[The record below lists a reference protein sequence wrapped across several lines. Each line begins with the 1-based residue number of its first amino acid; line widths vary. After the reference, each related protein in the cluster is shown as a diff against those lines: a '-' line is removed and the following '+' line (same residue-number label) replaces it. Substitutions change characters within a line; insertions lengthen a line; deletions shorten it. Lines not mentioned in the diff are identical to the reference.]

1 MRAKQRRTARLA
13 AKTATILAA
22 FTLLHAQ
29 PIAYAAGFA
38 PVPSVISGNSPDQL
52 GVWTVHYQRVTG
64 GDEAMTG
71 QLNDHLDA
79 EANREVQQ
87 ATWDGSTKHPWTFDS
102 NGTLHVGAMTVAELF
117 VGQYNTN
124 EPHMPVQSVYSVVC
138 DSRSGSIITWGNLF
152 VDKQAGLSRLGE
164 ATEAALAAV
173 APPDRVRDWRRQG
186 QFAPV
191 DINFKAW
198 IPTAQGI
205 ELHFPEYQ
213 YGAGLKAVTV
223 PWAKVADLIA
233 PDFAPIM
240 GS

>member
-1 MRAKQRRTARLA
+1 MKLTQQRTICRA
-13 AKTATILAA
+13 AKVVTILAA
-22 FTLLHAQ
+22 VALLHAQ

-52 GVWTVHYQRVTG
+52 GAWTVHYQRVAG
-64 GDEAMTG
+64 GDEAMAS

-87 ATWDGSTKHPWTFDS
+87 ATWDGSTKHPWTYDS
-102 NGTLHVGAMTVAELF
+102 NGILQVGAMTVSELF
-117 VGQYNTN
+117 VSQYNTS
-124 EPHMPVQSVYSVVC
+124 EPHMPVQSVASVVC
-138 DSRSGSIITWGNLF
+138 DSRSGAIITWDNLF
-152 VDKQAGLSRLGE
+152 VDQQAGLARLSD
-164 ATEAALAAV
+164 ATGAALAAV
-173 APPDRVRDWRRQG
+173 APRNHVRDWRRQG

-198 IPTAQGI
+198 MPTAQGI

-233 PDFAPIM
+233 PEFAPIM